1 MHAPRKESKL
11 KKKQRKL
18 NENDQVSH
26 HETNSY
32 HERRCGYHLCFDVL
46 ENVNRE
52 LFQLLG
58 DLDPQMVPVEELETA
73 KNEEGKM
80 KVVSKLNRPVDKWVW
95 NPF

>member
-1 MHAPRKESKL
+1 MFGDLDTISALMSA
-11 KKKQRKL
+11 
-18 NENDQVSH
+18 
-26 HETNSY
+26 
-32 HERRCGYHLCFDVL
+32 

-73 KNEEGKM
+73 KNEEGKK

-95 NPF
+95 HPF